1 MHEFDVTA
9 TISLFLSLF
18 LFGGKEVV
26 WIQNCIHANYITINK
41 RWQITNPASFV
52 FITFLVFKLL
62 SCKEFV
68 EK

>member
-26 WIQNCIHANYITINK
+26 T
-41 RWQITNPASFV
+41 SG
-52 FITFLVFKLL
+52 FKIAFM
-62 SCKEFV
+62 EII
-68 EK
+68 